1 MVDEDKIVDFERF
14 RMNIGYSR
22 VRDTSFFTGVFDGM
36 SVANEDKSLIV
47 EYLVS

>member
-22 VRDTSFFTGVFDGM
+22 VRDTSFTGVFDGM